1 MVESAVFRD
10 METGVEKA
18 LLFLSGFALKY
29 AKELEKVAAARIAK
43 ETLQLLGRDN
53 GTVLRCQR
61 DSG

>member
-1 MVESAVFRD
+1 
-10 METGVEKA
+10 METGVEKV

-29 AKELEKVAAARIAK
+29 GKELEKVAAARIAK

-53 GTVLRCQR
+53 GTVLHCQR